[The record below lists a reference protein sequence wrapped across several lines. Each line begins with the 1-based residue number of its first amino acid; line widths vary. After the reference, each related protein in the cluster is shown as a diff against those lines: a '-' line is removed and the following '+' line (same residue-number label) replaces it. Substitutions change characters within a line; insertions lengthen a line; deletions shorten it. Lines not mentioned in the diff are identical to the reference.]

1 MLVKGFGMVRRWS
14 VVFLFQMITAGC
26 VALVLSTLPASAN
39 AKYAAMVVD
48 GYTGK
53 MIYGRNVDSPRYPA
67 SITKVMTLYIVFEEL
82 RAGRLKKS
90 TRLKVSKY
98 ASGRPPS
105 KLGLRPG
112 ETITVDTAIRALV
125 TKSANDVATVVAE
138 NISGTQTK
146 FAKRMTRTAR
156 AIGMTKT
163 TFRNPHGLPDRRQKT
178 TARDLI
184 KLSMRIQADFP
195 KLYSYFSVKKFTF
208 RGRTFRNYNKLLGRF
223 KGTTGIKTG
232 YIRASGYNLTAVVK
246 RGNKKVVAVVLGGKT
261 GRSRDA
267 QMRKL
272 ITNAFPKVVAY
283 NGPPPTPVRLALAR
297 PAPIPGQKPAR
308 TPVSVK
314 NTVKPHVLPVSGE
327 ADAVASSNAI
337 VGPNTIAGQ
346 KEGILL
352 MRIAALAPRNRE
364 MPLAEPVSRVYAVAK
379 ASPARVPNRA
389 KAPQLRS
396 IDYQSLASNEPALGG
411 FATTAYAAVQN
422 NQVISS
428 IAALI
433 ANSAISTGA
442 RPETTPALRPAI
454 AVAENPLGNLRLA
467 NLPAD
472 RRQDR
477 PAKRVAR
484 LILPPSSTVDQPVAQ
499 PAANPTPALAAGSS
513 EPARNRIPKA
523 LERQA
528 TAAATQP
535 QAEVTPPP
543 VVIPDGYQIQVGAY
557 VYKQKAEERID
568 EVRKAARRL
577 LANSMGIAV
586 QAENDKGTFYRA
598 RFAGL
603 AKRNANR
610 TCKALKKRRIPCIVL
625 AQ

>member
-1 MLVKGFGMVRRWS
+1 MARRWS
-14 VVFLFQMITAGC
+14 VVSLFQIVTAGC
-26 VALVLSTLPASAN
+26 VALVLSALPASAN

-53 MIYGRNVDSPRYPA
+53 MVYGRNVDAPRYPA

-82 RAGRLKKS
+82 RAGRLKK
-90 TRLKVSKY
+90 TTKMKVSKY

-105 KLGLRPG
+105 KLGLKPG

-138 NISGTQTK
+138 HIGGTQTK

-156 AIGMTKT
+156 AIGMNKT

-184 KLSMRIQADFP
+184 KLSMRIQSDFP

-246 RGNKKVVAVVLGGKT
+246 RGNKKVVAVVMGGKT

-267 QMRKL
+267 HMRKL

-283 NGPPPTPVRLALAR
+283 SGPPTAPVRLALAR
-297 PAPIPGQKPAR
+297 PAPVPGPKPAV
-308 TPVSVK
+308 VSAKGIVIGK
-314 NTVKPHVLPVSGE
+314 TTIKPHVLPVGGKTE
-327 ADAVASSNAI
+327 PAAVA
-337 VGPNTIAGQ
+337 GQ
-346 KEGILL
+346 RQGVLV

-364 MPLAEPVSRVYAVAK
+364 MPLAEPVSRVYAVART
-379 ASPARVPNRA
+379 ARVRTT
-389 KAPQLRS
+389 APPLRS
-396 IDYQSLASNEPALGG
+396 IDYQRLAGNQNDLGAA
-411 FATTAYAAVQN
+411 ATTAYATTQN
-422 NQVISS
+422 NQVLSS

-433 ANSAISTGA
+433 ANSAISPGT
-442 RPETTPALRPAI
+442 RTEPVPHLRPAVTT
-454 AVAENPLGNLRLA
+454 ADNPLGSLRLA
-467 NLPAD
+467 SFSAD
-472 RRQDR
+472 RPQAR

-484 LILPPSSTVDQPVAQ
+484 LILPPSSTVDQPSVK
-499 PAANPTPALAAGSS
+499 PAAELRPALVAAKQST
-513 EPARNRIPKA
+513 PVRNAPPPPA

-528 TAAATQP
+528 TSAIP
-535 QAEVTPPP
+535 VPSPVKVTPPP
-543 VVIPDGYQIQVGAY
+543 VVLPDGYQIQVGAY

-577 LANSMGIAV
+577 LSKTMGIAV
-586 QAENDKGTFYRA
+586 PAENDKGTFYRA

-603 AKRNANR
+603 AKGHANR
-610 TCKALKKRRIPCIVL
+610 TCKALKKRRIACIVL